1 MNDRVSSPKATGG
14 AGTIFEYQFAAVMFS
29 RLLRGA
35 YIPIGIQ
42 LPLDQ
47 IGLQQQVSG
56 HPFDDLV
63 AHSSPAPTGPRIQ
76 MQVKQKIHIRGKD
89 PDFIKVMA
97 SAVRAIQE
105 QGTDIAEGALRLG
118 LIAGG
123 PANELAELREVAE
136 IARAQPDY
144 ASLQALMGE
153 NITSSRIRAR
163 HAHVVAAIEAGAFM
177 PDGEAAALAHRVL
190 ASLHVWQVDLG
201 PDGRDTRS
209 EMDELATAFRGQASA
224 ADLFAHLCDLAQECG
239 PRAGQIDAQFLQR
252 TLRSRWGLH
261 LGPDGGTHEGH
272 APYEQKPSISLTNN
286 GSGPAWAAETQT
298 FHNLDFRRQ

>member
-1 MNDRVSSPKATGG
+1 
-14 AGTIFEYQFAAVMFS
+14 MFS

-35 YIPIGIQ
+35 HIPIGIQ
-42 LPLDQ
+42 LPLDR

-56 HPFDDLV
+56 YPFDDIV
-63 AHSSPAPTGPRIQ
+63 AHGSPAPTGPRIQ
-76 MQVKQKIHIRGKD
+76 MQVKQKIYIRGKD

-97 SAVRAIQE
+97 SAARAIRE
-105 QGTDIAEGALRLG
+105 QDVDIADGALRLG

-123 PANELAELREVAE
+123 PATELAELREVAE
-136 IARAQPDY
+136 MARAQPDHE
-144 ASLQALMGE
+144 SLRALMGE

-163 HAHVVAAIEAGAFM
+163 HAHVVAAVEAAVSMQG
-177 PDGEAAALAHRVL
+177 GEAAALAHHIL

-209 EMDELATAFRGQASA
+209 EMDELATAFGSRVSA

-261 LGPDGGTHEGH
+261 LGPDNGTHAGH
-272 APYEQKPSISLTNN
+272 APNEPAPRISLINN
-286 GSGPAWAAETQT
+286 GSGPSWAAETQT
-298 FHNLDFRRQ
+298 FHNLDFRRH